1 LISGPSIL
9 YGFTMSDKSENNSGE
24 NIKPRRSRGREKASL
39 AALEPRVLEWLR
51 QSEGSPNEELVAE
64 MVQTI
69 MRLDVSPAS
78 RGDLKVFNRTLKELR
93 QAFKLFAPHR
103 SVRKVSIFGSAR
115 APEEDPHYRMA
126 VAFARRLAEE
136 GFMVITG
143 SGGGIMQAGN
153 EGAGRE
159 QSFGVNIHLPFEQE
173 ANRFIS
179 GDPKLIAF
187 HFFFTRKLVFVK
199 EADAFVFFPGGFGT
213 QDEAAEVLTL
223 SQTGKSQI
231 MPILLIDLPGQGYWR
246 EWEDFV
252 SRRMLNAGYICEEDL
267 SLFNIVDDV
276 ETAVK
281 EIQHFYSNYQSLR
294 YVKKNTVMRLI
305 HPPSPSLIAKLNRDF
320 RDILTG
326 GEIRA
331 TGPLPEEA
339 DEQPATLALHRLLV
353 PFNRRNFGRLR
364 QLIDVINR
372 PKKGE

>member
-1 LISGPSIL
+1 
-9 YGFTMSDKSENNSGE
+9 
-24 NIKPRRSRGREKASL
+24 L
-39 AALEPRVLEWLR
+39 AALEPKVLEWLH
-51 QSEGSPNEELVAE
+51 QSQGSPNEELVTE
-64 MVQTI
+64 MLHTLL
-69 MRLDVSPAS
+69 RLDQTAAS

-115 APEEDPHYRMA
+115 VTEENPYYQMA
-126 VAFARRLAEE
+126 AAFARRLAEE

-213 QDEAAEVLTL
+213 HDEAAEVLTL
-223 SQTGKSQI
+223 VQTGKSQI
-231 MPILLIDLPGQGYWR
+231 MPILMIDLPGDDYWR

-252 SRRMLNAGYICEEDL
+252 RRRMLSAGYICEEDL
-267 SLFNIVDDV
+267 SLFKIVDNV
-276 ETAVK
+276 EEAVK

-294 YVKKNTVMRLI
+294 YVKKDTVTRLI
-305 HPPSPSLIAKLNRDF
+305 HPPTPALIAKLNHDF
-320 RDILTG
+320 PDILTS
-326 GEIRA
+326 GEIRE

-339 DEQPATLALHRLLV
+339 DELPATLALHRLLV

-364 QLIDVINR
+364 QMIDVIN
-372 PKKGE
+372 GER

>member
-1 LISGPSIL
+1 LISGPPIL
-9 YGFTMSDKSENNSGE
+9 YGFTMSDMSESGAGE
-24 NIKPRRSRGREKASL
+24 KNKPRRSRRREKPSL
-39 AALEPRVLEWLR
+39 AALEPKFLEWLR
-51 QSEGSPNEELVAE
+51 QSERSPNDELVVE
-64 MVQTI
+64 MLQTI
-69 MRLDVSPAS
+69 MRLDQSPAS

-93 QAFKLFAPHR
+93 VAFKLFAPHR

-115 APEEDPHYRMA
+115 IGQEDPHYRMA
-126 VAFARRLAEE
+126 LAFARRLVQE

-159 QSFGVNIHLPFEQE
+159 QSFGVNIQLPFEQE
-173 ANRFIS
+173 ANPFIT
-179 GDPKLIAF
+179 GDPKLVAF
-187 HFFFTRKLVFVK
+187 HFFFTRKLIFVK

-213 QDEAAEVLTL
+213 HDEAAEVLTL
-223 SQTGKSQI
+223 VQTGKSQI
-231 MPILLIDLPGQGYWR
+231 MPILMIDLPGRGYWR
-246 EWEDFV
+246 DWEEFV
-252 SRRMLNAGYICEEDL
+252 RRRMLDAGYIGKEDL
-267 SLFNIVDDV
+267 ALFQIVDDV

-305 HPPSPSLIAKLNRDF
+305 HPPAPELIAKLNHEF

-364 QLIDVINR
+364 QMIDVING
-372 PKKGE
+372 PKQGG